1 MTSGLTENSKW
12 KRLHSYQGPPFNF
25 NTERD
30 IPGEEWEKKVE
41 QLETS
46 ENTKNILD
54 VPPLFYGLAKPEEG
68 KGVLS
73 GGVLSRKSF
82 SLSKNLIAVS
92 LIVSIFWL
100 GLIIYSGLKIF
111 SVEEIVIFFKK

>member
-1 MTSGLTENSKW
+1 MTNGLTENSKW

-54 VPPLFYGLAKPEEG
+54 VSTLFYGLPKPEEG

-82 SLSKNLIAVS
+82 SLSKILIAVS
-92 LIVSIFWL
+92 LIVLIFWI
-100 GLIIYSGLKIF
+100 GLIIY
-111 SVEEIVIFFKK
+111 VEEIVIFFKK